1 MGRSRLCN
9 NFLKNKIDKNKILYT
24 KQRNYCVSLLRKSKK
39 DYFSI
44 LNEKDTVDNKLF
56 RKTVKPSLSDKVIL
70 RDKIN
75 LSKKGQIIKSQLETT
90 EFLNRFF

>member
-1 MGRSRLCN
+1 MGRLRLCN

-44 LNEKDTVDNKLF
+44 LNEKDIVDNKLF